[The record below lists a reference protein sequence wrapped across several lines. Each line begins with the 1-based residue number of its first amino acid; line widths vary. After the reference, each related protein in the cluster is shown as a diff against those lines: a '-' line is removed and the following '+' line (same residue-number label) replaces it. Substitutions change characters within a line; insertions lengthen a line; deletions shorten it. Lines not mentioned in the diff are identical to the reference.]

1 MTNTAV
7 GLLAHPIG
15 FITGAILYAMILVL
29 VLQTPRKS
37 VSRNVNN
44 ARVTPLRRLP
54 LWTAVLG
61 LLWNVGGLA
70 SFLLPAASPGWL
82 HHLLH
87 VTALSA
93 LGFLPA
99 VVVHSFLQSGMR
111 RRIGRNRHVLLVG
124 AYALS
129 TGAAVFNLLA
139 VMPGTTVIAV
149 EAISLLAVGFVL
161 LLTIVLADT
170 VRQQGWDHHAGM
182 VILAVIAAA
191 AIPFSHHQSGEYV
204 WWMELIGHHASLPL
218 AVAILYQDF
227 RFAFGDIFLKRALS
241 LMGLVGIA
249 MGLYAGLGASE
260 FTSQLEEPAPFMDAI
275 LIGLWVGTALL
286 YPYVSRGASWVVD
299 TVVLRRP
306 DYEKFQDDVA
316 QAITR
321 RDTPEAIMDHC
332 CVMLKAVLSTE
343 EIVWMS
349 MQEREIDDG
358 SPSRKPIVA
367 HDAPHV
373 TVEIPTVDPP
383 RYCIKIGPLPHGW
396 RLLSDDLYHLESL
409 AHLLSRR
416 ITTVRVTH
424 ERCSQAL
431 REQEMQKLATESELR
446 ALRAQL
452 NPHFLF
458 NALTTI
464 GYLIQTSPV
473 KAVDTLL
480 QLTGLLRSVLKRL
493 DKELTTV
500 GHEMDLIRAYL
511 AIEQM
516 RFEDRLTV
524 HIDVPESIR
533 DVPIPALIV
542 QPLVENAVKHG
553 IQPSASGGRVRITAW
568 IEDAGDGREQSLPSL
583 LHLQVWNTGG
593 EAGPVRNGNGRGT
606 GLGLSNIRQ
615 RLLLHYGERAT
626 IDVKSSAKHG
636 RTSFSRE
643 RRGSTID
650 VKSSVKHGTVVNL
663 LIPLDDHEVTH
674 ASALPQGHG
683 VAWP

>member
-15 FITGAILYAMILVL
+15 FITGAILYAMILIL
-29 VLQTPRKS
+29 MLQVPRKS

-44 ARVTPLRRLP
+44 AGVTPLRRLS
-54 LWTAVLG
+54 LWTAFLG
-61 LLWNVGGLA
+61 LLWNVGGLV

-111 RRIGRNRHVLLVG
+111 RRIGRNRHVLLAG

-129 TGAAVFNLLA
+129 TGAAAFNVLA

-149 EAISLLAVGFVL
+149 EAMSLLAVGFVL
-161 LLTIVLADT
+161 LLAIVLADT

-182 VILAVIAAA
+182 LTLAVIAAA
-191 AIPFSHHQSGEYV
+191 AIPFSHHQSGEYT

-249 MGLYAGLGASE
+249 MGLYAGLGAS
-260 FTSQLEEPAPFMDAI
+260 QLERPTPFMDAI
-275 LIGLWVGTALL
+275 FIGLWVGTALL

-321 RDTPEAIMDHC
+321 WGTPEAIMDQC
-332 CVMLKAVLSTE
+332 CAMLKAVLSTE
-343 EIVWMS
+343 EIVWTS
-349 MQEREIDDG
+349 MQEHEIDDG

-373 TVEIPTVDPP
+373 IVEIPTVDLP
-383 RYCIKIGPLPHGW
+383 RYCMKIGPLPHGR

-416 ITTVRVTH
+416 ITMVRVTH
-424 ERCSQAL
+424 ERCVQAF
-431 REQEMQKLATESELR
+431 REQEIQKLATESELR

-464 GYLIQTSPV
+464 GYLIQTSPG

-480 QLTGLLRSVLKRL
+480 QLTDLLRSVLKRL

-500 GHEMDLIRAYL
+500 GHEMDLIQAYL

-516 RFEDRLTV
+516 RFEDRMTV
-524 HIDVPESIR
+524 HIDVPESVR

-568 IEDAGDGREQSLPSL
+568 IEEAGDDREQGLPSL

-593 EAGPVRNGNGRGT
+593 EAGPVRNGNGQGT
-606 GLGLSNIRQ
+606 GLGLSNIKQ

-626 IDVKSSAKHG
+626 IDVKSSVKHG
-636 RTSFSRE
+636 RTKFSRE
-643 RRGSTID
+643 RRGATID
-650 VKSSVKHGTVVNL
+650 AKSSVKHGTVVNL
-663 LIPLDDHEVTH
+663 LIPLDGHGVTH
-674 ASALPQGHG
+674 APALPQGYG
-683 VAWP
+683 VTWP

>member
-29 VLQTPRKS
+29 VLQAPGKS
-37 VSRNVNN
+37 VSQNVNN
-44 ARVTPLRRLP
+44 ARERPLRRLS
-54 LWTAVLG
+54 LWTALLG
-61 LLWNVGGLA
+61 LLWNVGGLV

-82 HHLLH
+82 HHLLQ

-99 VVVHSFLQSGMR
+99 VVVHSFLQSGMHW
-111 RRIGRNRHVLLVG
+111 RIGRNRHVLLMG

-129 TGAAVFNLLA
+129 TGATAFNLLA
-139 VMPGTTVIAV
+139 VMPGTTVIAF
-149 EAISLLAVGFVL
+149 EAVSLLAVGFVL
-161 LLTIVLADT
+161 LLAIVLVDT
-170 VRQQGWDHHAGM
+170 VRQRGWDHRAGM
-182 VILAVIAAA
+182 VILTVIAAA
-191 AIPFSHHQSGEYV
+191 AIPFSHHQSGEYA

-227 RFAFGDIFLKRALS
+227 RFAFGDIFLKQALS

-249 MGLYAGLGASE
+249 MGLYAGLGVL
-260 FTSQLEEPAPFMDAI
+260 QLEQPAPFMDAI

-286 YPYVSRGASWVVD
+286 YPYISRGASWVVD
-299 TVVLRRP
+299 TVVLQRP

-321 RDTPEAIMDHC
+321 QDTPEAIMDRC
-332 CVMLKAVLSTE
+332 CAMLRAVLSTE
-343 EIVWMS
+343 EIAWTS
-349 MQEREIDDG
+349 RQEGEIEDD
-358 SPSRKPIVA
+358 SASRKPIVA

-373 TVEIPTVDPP
+373 TMEIPTVDPP
-383 RYCIKIGPLPHGW
+383 RYCIKIGPLSHGR

-416 ITTVRVTH
+416 ITMVRVTH
-424 ERCSQAL
+424 ERCVQAF
-431 REQEMQKLATESELR
+431 REQEMQKLSTESELR

-464 GYLIQTSPV
+464 GYLIQASPV

-480 QLTGLLRSVLKRL
+480 QLTDLLRNVLKRL

-516 RFEDRLTV
+516 RFEDRMTV
-524 HIDVPESIR
+524 DIDVPGSVR
-533 DVPIPALIV
+533 DVLIPALIV

-568 IEDAGDGREQSLPSL
+568 IEEAGDGREQSPSSL

-593 EAGPVRNGNGRGT
+593 EAEPVRNGNSRGT

-626 IDVKSSAKHG
+626 IEVKSSVKHG
-636 RTSFSRE
+636 RTSFSRG
-643 RRGSTID
+643 RRGATID
-650 VKSSVKHGTVVNL
+650 AKSSVKHGTVVDL
-663 LIPLDDHEVTH
+663 LIPLDEVTH
-674 ASALPQGHG
+674 ASVLPQGYG
-683 VAWP
+683 VTWP

>member
-15 FITGAILYAMILVL
+15 FITGAILYAMILIL
-29 VLQTPRKS
+29 VLQVPRKS

-44 ARVTPLRRLP
+44 AGVTPLRRLS
-54 LWTAVLG
+54 LWTAFLG
-61 LLWNVGGLA
+61 LLWNVGGLV

-111 RRIGRNRHVLLVG
+111 RRIGRNRHVLLAG

-129 TGAAVFNLLA
+129 TGAAAFNVLA

-149 EAISLLAVGFVL
+149 EAMSLLAVGFVL
-161 LLTIVLADT
+161 LLAIVLADT

-182 VILAVIAAA
+182 LTLAVIAAA
-191 AIPFSHHQSGEYV
+191 AIPFSHHQSGEYT

-249 MGLYAGLGASE
+249 MGLYAGLGAS
-260 FTSQLEEPAPFMDAI
+260 QLERPTPFMDAI
-275 LIGLWVGTALL
+275 FIGLWVGTALL

-321 RDTPEAIMDHC
+321 WGTPEAIMDQC
-332 CVMLKAVLSTE
+332 CAMLKAVLSTE
-343 EIVWMS
+343 EIVWTS
-349 MQEREIDDG
+349 MQEHEIDDG

-373 TVEIPTVDPP
+373 IVEIPTVDLP
-383 RYCIKIGPLPHGW
+383 RYCMKIGPLPHGR

-416 ITTVRVTH
+416 ITMVRVTH
-424 ERCSQAL
+424 ERCVQAF
-431 REQEMQKLATESELR
+431 REQEIQKLATESELR

-464 GYLIQTSPV
+464 GYLIQTSPG

-480 QLTGLLRSVLKRL
+480 QLTDLLRSVLKRL

-500 GHEMDLIRAYL
+500 GHEMDLIQAYL

-516 RFEDRLTV
+516 RFEDRMTV
-524 HIDVPESIR
+524 HIDVPESVR

-568 IEDAGDGREQSLPSL
+568 IEEAGDDREQGLPSL

-593 EAGPVRNGNGRGT
+593 EAGPVRNGNGQGT
-606 GLGLSNIRQ
+606 GLGLSNIKQ

-626 IDVKSSAKHG
+626 IDVKSSVKHG
-636 RTSFSRE
+636 RTKFSRE
-643 RRGSTID
+643 RRGATID
-650 VKSSVKHGTVVNL
+650 AKSSVKHGTVVNL
-663 LIPLDDHEVTH
+663 LIPLDGHGVTH
-674 ASALPQGHG
+674 APALPQGYG
-683 VAWP
+683 VTWP

>member
-15 FITGAILYAMILVL
+15 FLTGAVLYTMILIL

-37 VSRNVNN
+37 VSQNVSN
-44 ARVTPLRRLP
+44 ARVTPLRRLS

-61 LLWNVGGLA
+61 LLWNVGGLT

-82 HHLLH
+82 HHLLQ

-111 RRIGRNRHVLLVG
+111 RRIGQNRRVLLVG

-129 TGAAVFNLLA
+129 TGAAAFNVLT
-139 VMPGTTVIAV
+139 VMPGTTVMAV
-149 EAISLLAVGFVL
+149 EAMSLLAGGFVL
-161 LLTIVLADT
+161 LLAILLVDT
-170 VRQQGWDHHAGM
+170 VRQQGWDRHAGM
-182 VILAVIAAA
+182 LTLAVIAAA
-191 AIPFSHHQSGEYV
+191 AIPFSHHQSGEYA

-227 RFAFGDIFLKRALS
+227 RFAFGDVFLKRALS

-249 MGLYAGLGASE
+249 MGLYAGLGGASQFILRPE
-260 FTSQLEEPAPFMDAI
+260 QPASFMDAI

-299 TVVLRRP
+299 TVVLQRP

-316 QAITR
+316 QAIMQR
-321 RDTPEAIMDHC
+321 GTPEAIMDQC
-332 CVMLKAVLSTE
+332 CAMLKAVLSTE
-343 EIVWMS
+343 EIVWTS
-349 MQEREIDDG
+349 MQAREVDDG
-358 SPSRKPIVA
+358 SLSRKPIVA
-367 HDAPHV
+367 HDASHV
-373 TVEIPTVDPP
+373 TVEIPTVDSL

-416 ITTVRVTH
+416 ITMVRVTH
-424 ERCSQAL
+424 ERCVQAF

-464 GYLIQTSPV
+464 GYLIQASPV
-473 KAVDTLL
+473 KAIDTLL
-480 QLTGLLRSVLKRL
+480 QLTGLLRNVLKRL

-500 GHEMDLIRAYL
+500 GHEMDLIQAYL

-524 HIDVPESIR
+524 DIDVPESVR

-568 IEDAGDGREQSLPSL
+568 TEEAGDGREQSLPSL

-593 EAGPVRNGNGRGT
+593 GAGSVRNGSSRGT

-626 IDVKSSAKHG
+626 IDVKSS
-636 RTSFSRE
+636 
-643 RRGSTID
+643 
-650 VKSSVKHGTVVNL
+650 VKHGTVVNL
-663 LIPLDDHEVTH
+663 LIPLGGHEVTH
-674 ASALPQGHG
+674 ASALPQGYG
-683 VAWP
+683 VTWP

>member
-7 GLLAHPIG
+7 SLLAHPIG
-15 FITGAILYAMILVL
+15 FITGAILYAMILIL
-29 VLQTPRKS
+29 VLRTPRKS
-37 VSRNVNN
+37 VSRSANN
-44 ARVTPLRRLP
+44 ARVTPLRRLS

-61 LLWNVGGLA
+61 LLWNVGGLT
-70 SFLLPAASPGWL
+70 SFLLPAVSPGWL
-82 HHLLH
+82 HHLLQ

-111 RRIGRNRHVLLVG
+111 RSIGRNRHVLLAG

-129 TGAAVFNLLA
+129 TGAAALNVLA

-149 EAISLLAVGFVL
+149 EAMNLLAGGFVL
-161 LLTIVLADT
+161 LLAILLADT
-170 VRQQGWDHHAGM
+170 VRQRGWDHHAGL
-182 VILAVIAAA
+182 VTLAVIAAA

-249 MGLYAGLGASE
+249 MGLYAGLGAL
-260 FTSQLEEPAPFMDAI
+260 QLEQPAPFMDAI

-286 YPYVSRGASWVVD
+286 YPYVSRWASWVVD

-321 RDTPEAIMDHC
+321 RDTPEAVMDQC
-332 CVMLKAVLSTE
+332 CAMLKAVLFTE
-343 EIVWMS
+343 EIVWTS

-358 SPSRKPIVA
+358 FPSRKPIVA

-383 RYCIKIGPLPHGW
+383 RYCIKIGALPHGS
-396 RLLSDDLYHLESL
+396 RLLSDDLCHLESL

-416 ITTVRVTH
+416 ITMVRVTH
-424 ERCSQAL
+424 ERCVQAF

-464 GYLIQTSPV
+464 GYLIQTSPA

-500 GHEMDLIRAYL
+500 GHEMDLIQAYL
-511 AIEQM
+511 AIEQI

-524 HIDVPESIR
+524 HIDVPESVR
-533 DVPIPALIV
+533 DVLIPPLIV

-553 IQPSASGGRVRITAW
+553 IQPSASGGRIRITAW
-568 IEDAGDGREQSLPSL
+568 IEEAGDSREQDLPSL

-593 EAGPVRNGNGRGT
+593 EAGSIRDGNSRGT

-615 RLLLHYGERAT
+615 RLLLHYGERAA
-626 IDVKSSAKHG
+626 IDVKSSMKHG
-636 RTSFSRE
+636 RTSFSRG
-643 RRGSTID
+643 RRGATID
-650 VKSSVKHGTVVNL
+650 AKSSVKHGTVVSL
-663 LIPLDDHEVTH
+663 LIPLNGHEVTH
-674 ASALPQGHG
+674 ASALPQGYG
-683 VAWP
+683 VTWP